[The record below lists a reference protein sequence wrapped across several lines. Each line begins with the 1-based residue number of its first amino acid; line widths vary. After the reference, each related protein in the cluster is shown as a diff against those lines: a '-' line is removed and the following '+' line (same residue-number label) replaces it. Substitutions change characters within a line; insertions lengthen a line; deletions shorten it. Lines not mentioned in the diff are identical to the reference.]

1 VTDGETNASLRAG
14 DSIESITPER
24 AHELIQARREA
35 GPAKKKPVKKRATK
49 KKT

>member
-14 DSIESITPER
+14 DSIETITPVR
-24 AHELIQARREA
+24 AVELIQARRDR
-35 GPAKKKPVKKRATK
+35 GPSKPRKRAAR